1 LYKKEVMDGRE
12 YLAFSS
18 KERKG
23 IIVLLIILAMVIV
36 LPRFIGKGEYQLSPV
51 ERNLLRHD
59 SSHSA
64 EHRSVSTQ
72 QVFNQPE
79 RLSNRGKPA
88 SLNSPS
94 ARRYEKQPHYIKRQ
108 VKPVEINS
116 ADTSALIALPFIGS
130 RLAARIVLFRE
141 RLGGFVT
148 VSQLKEVYGLNDT
161 AYQAIRPYLTCNP
174 SLIHKLKINEAAPD
188 SLRMHPYIRWHLAKL
203 LVNYRSNH
211 GSFKKIDDLLLV
223 ETVNDSLLQKLQPY
237 ISFD

>member
-1 LYKKEVMDGRE
+1 MDGRE

-23 IIVLLIILAMVIV
+23 IIVLLIILALVIV

-51 ERNLLRHD
+51 EHNLLRHD
-59 SSHSA
+59 SSGSG
-64 EHRSVSTQ
+64 EERSVSTK
-72 QVFNQPE
+72 QVIHQPD
-79 RLSNRGKPA
+79 RLSNRGKPP

-94 ARRYEKQPHYIKRQ
+94 ARRYEKQLHYVRRQ

-130 RLAARIVLFRE
+130 KLAGRIVLFRE
-141 RLGGFVT
+141 RLGGFVS
-148 VSQLKEVYGLNDT
+148 VSQLKEVYGINDT
-161 AYQAIRPYLTCNP
+161 AYQAIQPYLTCNS
-174 SLIHKLKINEAAPD
+174 SLIHKLKINEALVD
-188 SLRMHPYIRWHLAKL
+188 TLRMHPYIRWHLAKL
-203 LVNYRSNH
+203 LVNFRANH
-211 GSFKKIDDLLLV
+211 GSFKKIDDLLQI